1 MTNEGIEGIA
11 VLNIPTLRV
20 EVREVSRR
28 EGKGRR
34 NQTREVTR
42 NRRNYRVR
50 HIVTRLIHTSSR
62 RRTVGIYGVYKSP
75 REMDGICLDS
85 NTYTDGDSMA

>member
-28 EGKGRR
+28 EGKSRGH
-34 NQTREVTR
+34 QK
-42 NRRNYRVR
+42 RVG
-50 HIVTRLIHTSSR
+50 HCEGDRLC
-62 RRTVGIYGVYKSP
+62 KSVVD
-75 REMDGICLDS
+75 ESAIQ
-85 NTYTDGDSMA
+85 